1 MKKIN
6 VLIIEKKTS
15 LMDPKA
21 EQKIEDAGIVLIKLK
36 SGNYEIHKDK
46 HKITFNKSTDEI
58 NKEIRDKNKYLITR
72 WESKRY

>member
-6 VLIIEKKTS
+6 VLIIEQKGS

-21 EQKIEDAGIVLIKLK
+21 QEKIEDAGIVLIKLK
-36 SGNYEIHKDK
+36 SGNYEIYKDK
-46 HKITFNKSTDEI
+46 YEITSNKSTDEI
-58 NKEIRDKNKYLITR
+58 NKEVRNKNKYLITR